1 MFWVLLLAVGSAFT
15 FSTLGA
21 QSVWLKIFSLGL
33 KGSLALLLVLGGLYL
48 WSNFSRRK
56 MKTRNGFEHRDER
69 R

>member
-33 KGSLALLLVLGGLYL
+33 KGSLALLFVLGVMYV
-48 WSNFSRRK
+48 WSNLSRRK
-56 MKTRNGFEHRDER
+56 MNSRNGIEHRDER